1 MEINKAITIIITLG
15 IIYVIQ
21 QKPKK
26 QSEKQMP
33 NCLS

>member
-1 MEINKAITIIITLG
+1 MEINKAITIIIIG

-26 QSEKQMP
+26 QSEEQIP